1 MWTVA
6 HNRCWTADRLARRGL
21 THPPKCPLCDQVGET
36 IDHLLVSCVFTRH
49 FWFSIL
55 QLFGLQTV
63 APQLDNQ
70 DFMEWWAGASNRF
83 SGQVKKG
90 VNSIIILGAW
100 LVWKHHNY
108 CVFYGGSPDLS
119 CVISAFREAA
129 QQWSVAG
136 AQGVS
141 YLLALAPASCFL
153 VVLVWWSGPTLF
165 SFS

>member
-1 MWTVA
+1 M
-6 HNRCWTADRLARRGL
+6 
-21 THPPKCPLCDQVGET
+21 
-36 IDHLLVSCVFTRH
+36 
-49 FWFSIL
+49 
-55 QLFGLQTV
+55 FGLQTV
-63 APQLDNQ
+63 APRLDNQ

-83 SGQVKKG
+83 YGQVKKR

-100 LVWKHHNY
+100 LVWKHRNY
-108 CVFYGGSPDLS
+108 CVFDGGSPDLS